1 MATTTTTK
9 TTATTT
15 SARLTARVPEGVHAM
30 IEEAAALCGSTVNQF
45 LVQAAKE
52 RAQEVLD
59 EERLVRL
66 SRRDAKVFLA
76 ALENPPPVNEAMKR
90 AARRHA
96 EAVGRAEV

>member
-1 MATTTTTK
+1 MAAM
-9 TTATTT
+9 TTAGN
-15 SARLTARVPEGVHAM
+15 SRLTARVPEGVYAM

-52 RAQEVLD
+52 LAQKVLD

-66 SRRDAKVFLA
+66 SRRDAKAFFD
-76 ALENPPPVNEAMKR
+76 ALENPPPVTEAMKR

-96 EAVGRAEV
+96 ELMSRAKD